1 MVYEFSMKRSPP
13 LKHIQIW
20 LNCHTKNK
28 GLCDMIIV
36 TGGAG
41 FIGSAIVW
49 QLNQLGENKILIVD
63 ELGKDDKWKNLV
75 PLKFED
81 FIHKDDFISMIID
94 QEVSFDIS
102 AIIHMGANSSTTEKD
117 ADHLFSN
124 NYLYTKELAKYC
136 LGKNIRFIYA
146 SSAATYGDG
155 SLGFDDDENKLESLR
170 PLNMYGYSKQLFDLW
185 VKRNNAFD
193 KIVGL
198 KYFNVY
204 GPNEYHKGDM
214 RSVVHKAFEQ
224 VRETGKV
231 KLFKSLNPNYKD
243 GEQLRDFIYIKDA
256 VDMTLFFLNNTNKNG
271 LYNIGTG
278 RARNWNDL
286 VTALFKAVG
295 KPVNIEYIDMP
306 DHLIEKYQYYTE
318 ANMDKIK
325 KAGYKFPFTSLED
338 GVTDYVKNY
347 LLEKLYLGA

>member
-1 MVYEFSMKRSPP
+1 
-13 LKHIQIW
+13 
-20 LNCHTKNK
+20 
-28 GLCDMIIV
+28 MIVV

-49 QLNQLGENKILIVD
+49 KLNQLGENKIIIVD
-63 ELGKDDKWKNLV
+63 ELGTDDKWKNLIS
-75 PLKFED
+75 LKFED

-94 QEVSFDIS
+94 EDIPFEIS

-124 NYLYTKELAKYC
+124 NYLYTKELAEYC
-136 LGKNIRFIYA
+136 LEKNTRFIYA

-155 SLGFDDDENKLESLR
+155 SLGFDDDENKLETLR

-185 VKRNNAFD
+185 AKRNGVFD

-224 VRETGKV
+224 IRDSGKV
-231 KLFKSLNPNYKD
+231 KLFKSLNPKYKD

-256 VDMTLFFLNNTNKNG
+256 VDMTLFFLDKPNVNG

-278 RARNWNDL
+278 KSRTWNDL
-286 VTALFKAVG
+286 VTSIFKSLD
-295 KPVNIEYIDMP
+295 KKVNIEYIELP
-306 DHLIEKYQYYTE
+306 EHLREKYQYFTE
-318 ANMDKIK
+318 ANINKIK
-325 KAGYKFPFTSLED
+325 KAGFNFSITRLED
-338 GVTDYVKNY
+338 GVADYVKKY
-347 LLEKLYLGA
+347 LTGKQFLGS